1 MTATLGGTAQLV
13 GAGLR
18 RDRWTL
24 VGWITGLAVVTM
36 VSVRATLPLYPTVA
50 ERRSAAAAVNASAG
64 TVALFGRITD
74 LSSPGA
80 LSLYKMSGFG
90 GIFVAMLA
98 ILLVVRHTRAD
109 EDAGR
114 SELLGASGAA
124 RSAPVAAALLIC
136 LVAMVLLAVVTSI
149 GLILAGLGSSGAVA
163 FAAEWAGLGLVFAAL
178 AALGTQV
185 ASSARGAIRIAAV
198 AVGIAY
204 VLRAVGDVGPAWLHW
219 LTWTSPFGWELAV
232 GAAQGDHWWVLGV
245 SLGVAAAGAA
255 GALAIADRR
264 DLGAGLF
271 EASAGPPSAGRRLRE
286 VVGLTWALERTSLLV
301 WSLAFFFYGALLG
314 GFVTGA
320 GRFLPSSSSRDL
332 IYRLGGQRVLSNAFL
347 AAELSI
353 AAVLAAGFAI
363 SVVLRLRAE
372 EVEGHVEAVLATATS
387 RRRLLGSYLA
397 VALGGSAVLM
407 LLVALGAGLAYGI
420 SSRDLGHVGPVV
432 VAGLVQI
439 PAVWVMAGIAAL
451 LVGSAPRLAVIAWV
465 VLALAIALGEI
476 GPLLHLEHWL
486 MDLSPFGQVP
496 RLPGGTFSWV
506 PLGGLVVVSLM
517 FLVVGDAGYR
527 RRDIG

>member
-1 MTATLGGTAQLV
+1 MLAGTPQLV

-24 VGWITGLAVVTM
+24 IGWITGLVVVTT
-36 VSVRATLPLYPTVA
+36 VSARATLPLYPTVA
-50 ERRSAAAAVNASAG
+50 ERRSAAAAVNASVG

-98 ILLVVRHTRAD
+98 ILLIVRHTRAD

-124 RSAPVAAALLIC
+124 RSAPVAAALLIG
-136 LVAMVLLAVVTSI
+136 LVAMVLLAAATST
-149 GLILAGLGSSGAVA
+149 GLILAGLGPSGAIA
-163 FAAEWAGLGLVFAAL
+163 FAAEWAGLGLVFVALAAL
-178 AALGTQV
+178 AAQV
-185 ASSARGAIRIAAV
+185 ASSARSALRIAAV
-198 AVGIAY
+198 SVGVTYA
-204 VLRAVGDVGPAWLHW
+204 LRAVGDVGPAWLHW

-232 GAAQGDHWWVLGV
+232 GATQGDHWWVLGI
-245 SLGVAAAGAA
+245 SLGAATVSAA
-255 GALAIADRR
+255 GALAIANRR
-264 DLGAGLF
+264 DLGAGLL
-271 EASAGPPSAGRRLRE
+271 EVPAGPPSAGRHLRE

-320 GRFLPSSSSRDL
+320 RRFLTSTSSRDL
-332 IYRLGGQRVLSNAFL
+332 IYRLGGQHVLSNAFL

-363 SVVLRLRAE
+363 SVVLRLRADE
-372 EVEGHVEAVLATATS
+372 AAGHVEAVLATATS
-387 RRRLLGSYLA
+387 RHRLLGSYLV
-397 VALGGSAVLM
+397 VALGGSGVLM

-420 SSRDLGHVGPVV
+420 SSRDLGQVWPVV

-439 PAVWVMAGIAAL
+439 PAVWVMAGFAAL

-496 RLPGGTFSWV
+496 RLPGGTFSWA
-506 PLGGLVVVSLM
+506 PLGGLILVSLV
-517 FLVVGDAGYR
+517 FLVAGAAGYR